1 MTGRLLTSSATCFR
15 LCPPTSLDAGGRS
28 LDLHISRSGEE
39 KFGMKMSDLSDDGN
53 VRQLQFR
60 AGAEPLSVCARCCR
74 LHSGQAFT
82 DVPPVRGAAIPAG
95 AAPSH
100 SFLTLFSL
108 YDSLRLLVHPGRAP
122 RARYNNN
129 RRQTSCASASRQA
142 AANERAGLTGLTAL
156 HQ

>member
-1 MTGRLLTSSATCFR
+1 MFPAVSANQPRSSKSEFGLTHQPDRRGEVRTENVRLS
-15 LCPPTSLDAGGRS
+15 AGGA
-28 LDLHISRSGEE
+28 
-39 KFGMKMSDLSDDGN
+39 

-60 AGAEPLSVCARCCR
+60 AGAEPLSVCPRCCR

-82 DVPPVRGAAIPAG
+82 DVPPVRDAVMRAG
-95 AAPSH
+95 AALFH

-108 YDSLRLLVHPGRAP
+108 YDSLRLLVHPGRSP

-129 RRQTSCASASRQA
+129 RRQTSCTSASRHA
-142 AANERAGLTGLTAL
+142 AANGRAALVAVAAL